1 MLRKLNNRRYVLNF
15 SKIRIDF
22 ANSGAWSEI
31 NNIFVLFN
39 QIISFICTCMSDLF
53 KNLYKDDR
61 QYKYKKISNLLK
73 HSAHHIMNN
82 TNNLYELV
90 SQLNSAF
97 QKVT

>member
-22 ANSGAWSEI
+22 ANSGAWSDI

-73 HSAHHIMNN
+73 HSASHIIDN
-82 TNNLYELV
+82 TNSLYEL
-90 SQLNSAF
+90 LLKRNATF
-97 QKVT
+97 GKM

>member
-22 ANSGAWSEI
+22 ANSGAWSDI

-39 QIISFICTCMSDLF
+39 QIISFICICMSGLF
-53 KNLYKDDR
+53 KKLYKDDR

-73 HSAHHIMNN
+73 HSASNIMDN
-82 TNNLYELV
+82 TNNLYEL
-90 SQLNSAF
+90 LLKRN
-97 QKVT
+97 VTFGEM

>member
-22 ANSGAWSEI
+22 ANSGAWSDI

-39 QIISFICTCMSDLF
+39 QIISFICIRMSGLF
-53 KNLYKDDR
+53 KKLYKDDR

-73 HSAHHIMNN
+73 HSASNIMDN
-82 TNNLYELV
+82 TNNLYEL
-90 SQLNSAF
+90 LLKRN
-97 QKVT
+97 VTFGEM